1 MAVAT
6 TFVEAMLAQVGA
18 GQILALVLTVCLY
31 LRHRSLRSAVLLT
44 HAKDS
49 SLAECVRS
57 QCPSLARGFFSA
69 APLLA
74 NGHLQTVTA
83 SLSARITKKSR
94 GDLRYRR
101 DLVHLKDGGL
111 VAIDWDVESDRL
123 PANAPILIV
132 LHGLGG
138 GSRDK
143 YIVDFVPHASK
154 LGFKAAALNS
164 RGCGGLAVKTPQ
176 LYSGSYT
183 DDLRAMIDFIHKTH
197 PDSPLI
203 GIGFSLGANIMLKCV
218 GEDGPHTKLM
228 ACISVANPFDLH
240 LGITLL
246 HSTWVG
252 RELYSRALAASLI
265 SFFKL
270 HMPVFAGTEDPL
282 ARLHS
287 INLSDVLNAKYLNEF
302 DDAATRRMFKFRTVS
317 EYYRM
322 ASSAQYL
329 PDVCIPTLLLS
340 DLDDP
345 VAMSK
350 SIPVADVIENPNV
363 ILATTRRGGHIGWYE
378 GFWNLKR
385 WYPKPILE
393 FCSAVINDYQAPTP
407 TLVKRKMPQKVLV
420 KVKPIQVEVGA
431 MTMAVGGA
439 IDGNFVVRSSDSHT
453 SFRKRLMAKSVRCC
467 ALLSAQF
474 AKYSNNPAA
483 MLLVLTAAFVAYRRR
498 KVKAIGGI

>member
-1 MAVAT
+1 MPIA
-6 TFVEAMLAQVGA
+6 TFVDTIRAQVGP
-18 GQILALVLTVCLY
+18 GQILALVLAVCLY
-31 LRHRSLRSAVLLT
+31 LRHRSLRSAVQLT

-49 SLAECVRS
+49 SLAECVRL

-83 SLSARITKKSR
+83 SLSARISKKSR
-94 GDLRYRR
+94 GDLQYRR

-164 RGCGGLAVKTPQ
+164 RGCGGLPVKTPQ

-197 PDSPLI
+197 PESPLI

-218 GEDGPHTKLM
+218 GEDGAQTKLT
-228 ACISVANPFDLH
+228 ACISVANPFDLN

-252 RELYSRALAASLI
+252 RELYSRALATSLI
-265 SFFKL
+265 NFFKL
-270 HMPVFAGTEDPL
+270 HMRVFISAEDPL
-282 ARLHS
+282 ARMHS
-287 INLSDVLNAKYLNEF
+287 INPSEVLNAKYLNEF

-350 SIPVADVIENPNV
+350 SIPVADVIANPNV
-363 ILATTRRGGHIGWYE
+363 VLATTRRGGHIGWYE

-393 FCSAVINDYQAPTP
+393 FCSAVIKDHQTPAPT
-407 TLVKRKMPQKVLV
+407 LMKRKMSPNVSA
-420 KVKPIQVEVGA
+420 KVKPIQVDVSV
-431 MTMAVGGA
+431 MTMPVGSA
-439 IDGNFVVRSSDSHT
+439 IDGKCVVRKSDS
-453 SFRKRLMAKSVRCC
+453 SACLRKRLISQWVRFC

-483 MLLVLTAAFVAYRRR
+483 ILLVLTTAFVAYRRR
-498 KVKAIGGI
+498 HVKAVSGI